1 MAEGEPMDTIPFWG
15 MILAICG
22 GIITIVDAI
31 NLKYNQGTGVFVRGT
46 DL

>member
-1 MAEGEPMDTIPFWG
+1 MDTIPFWG

-22 GIITIVDAI
+22 GIITIVSAI
-31 NLKYNQGTGVFVRGT
+31 NLKYNHETCVFAKGA